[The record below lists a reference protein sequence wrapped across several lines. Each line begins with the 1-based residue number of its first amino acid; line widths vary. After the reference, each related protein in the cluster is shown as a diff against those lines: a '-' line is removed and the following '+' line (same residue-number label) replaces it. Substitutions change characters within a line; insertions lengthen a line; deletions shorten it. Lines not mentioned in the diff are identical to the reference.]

1 MGNEEEYDE
10 SQQNLKNLLI
20 YTHNNSILVTE
31 FLAEDLCNNEKY
43 LGLKRQLEFRLK
55 SIKNN
60 KKSIKSKQ
68 NADKLSLIKKN
79 NNIIYSILQLQIE
92 NSTKEQVQELE

>member
-1 MGNEEEYDE
+1 M
-10 SQQNLKNLLI
+10 KNLLI
-20 YTHNNSILVTE
+20 YTHNNSLLITE
-31 FLAEDLCNNEKY
+31 FLSEDVFTTEKY
-43 LGLKRQLEFRLK
+43 IDFKRKLESRLK

-68 NADKLSLIKKN
+68 NADKLALIKKN

-92 NSTKEQVQELE
+92 NSTKEHV